1 MHFAKGIHKTHTE
14 KDNCKTQSEE
24 AFINVSFIMNRIRIV
39 LLS

>member
-14 KDNCKTQSEE
+14 KDKCKTQSEE
-24 AFINVSFIMNRIRIV
+24 AFINVSFVMNRIRIV